1 MQKSF
6 RSMVEDYLDSE
17 YEAYVADIRADYL
30 QARAEAKAM
39 SLRVRMN
46 RNRELPS

>member
-1 MQKSF
+1 MKSF
-6 RSMVEDYLDSE
+6 RSQVEEYLDTE
-17 YEAYVADIRADYL
+17 YEAYIADVKADYL
-30 QARAEAKAM
+30 RARADAKAM